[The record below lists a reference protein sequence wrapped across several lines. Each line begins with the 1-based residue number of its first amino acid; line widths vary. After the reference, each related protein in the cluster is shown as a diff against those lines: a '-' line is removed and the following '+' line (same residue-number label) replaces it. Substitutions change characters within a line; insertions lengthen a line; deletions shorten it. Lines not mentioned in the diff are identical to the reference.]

1 MVQQKKI
8 ILLHPTGNMN
18 TRAALRGFFDAGIL
32 GRFDTCIACFRNT
45 FPYLLSGLP
54 FLKELR
60 RREYPEYLKHLVRTR
75 LGREAGR
82 QIASKMKISPLL
94 KHETGF
100 FCIDNV
106 YRDLDKHVS
115 GEIRR
120 NHERFAAV
128 YAYEDCAFNTFTE
141 AKSHKMK
148 CMLDLPTGYWRAMR
162 KLLSEEKMSNPE
174 WAMTLRGFND
184 SEEKLGKKDME
195 LAMADRIYVASSF
208 TKKTLELYPGKLGE
222 IEIIPYGFP
231 PVRRSRV
238 YQPFGTRK
246 IKALFVG
253 GLSQQKGLSYLFE
266 AVNGLENHIEL
277 TIVGRGDLG
286 GCPALES
293 ALKKVNHIP
302 SLSHDRILDLMS
314 EHDLFIFPS
323 LFEGFGLVITE
334 AMSQGTPVI
343 TTERTCGPDIITHG
357 KDGWIVKA
365 GSAKPIREL
374 LMDFIRHPEMIQEV
388 GRNAMMTAAS
398 RPWRCYEQELAVSVK
413 LFLNGNC

>member
-45 FPYLLSGLP
+45 FLYLLSGIP

-60 RREYPEYLKHLVRTR
+60 RREYPEYLKQFVRTR
-75 LGREAGR
+75 PMREAGR
-82 QIASKMKISPLL
+82 QIVSRIKIKSLL
-94 KHETGF
+94 KHEFGF
-100 FCIDNV
+100 FCIDKIC
-106 YRDLDKHVS
+106 RDLDKHVAKT
-115 GEIRR
+115 IKHH
-120 NHERFAAV
+120 HEQFAAV
-128 YAYEDCAFNTFTE
+128 YAYDNCAFDTFSE
-141 AKSHKMK
+141 VKSHNMK
-148 CMLDLPTGYWRAMR
+148 CILDMPTGYWKAMR
-162 KLLSEEKMSNPE
+162 ELLSEERESNQA

-184 SEEKLGKKDME
+184 SEEKLRRKDLE
-195 LAMADRIYVASSF
+195 LAMADKIYVASSF
-208 TKKTLELYPGKLGE
+208 TKKTMELYPGKLAE
-222 IEIIPYGFP
+222 IEVIPYGFP

-277 TIVGRGDLG
+277 TIVGRGDLD

-293 ALKKVNHIP
+293 ALERLNYIP
-302 SLSHDRILDLMS
+302 SLPHNEILDLMS

-323 LFEGFGLVITE
+323 LFDGFGLVITE

-374 LMDFIRHPEMIQEV
+374 LMDFIRHPETLQEA

-398 RPWRCYEQELAVSVK
+398 RPWNCYEQELAASVK
-413 LFLNGNC
+413 RFLNGNC